1 MEEYRQSFRS
11 AGGDRRLEIVSGKG
25 FGASGN
31 QVHSMSGPRTPDPPQ
46 VTRGNNAAAASY
58 SKPWSFNDPEMKRKK
73 RIAKYKVYT
82 IEAKKKLLTEKK
94 EKKVMLCNGKGIGAT
109 PPGRPINGYCDK
121 RKRRWSNAAL
131 SLTQILYLVRSSTWY
146 F

>member
-1 MEEYRQSFRS
+1 MIHQRIRSIFRTFF
-11 AGGDRRLEIVSGKG
+11 RLFSVFIILIHYVLYFCSD
-25 FGASGN
+25 FLLIFSSCVLN
-31 QVHSMSGPRTPDPPQ
+31 ICL
-46 VTRGNNAAAASY
+46 NNACERLMSH
-58 SKPWSFNDPEMKRKK
+58 S
-73 RIAKYKVYT
+73 
-82 IEAKKKLLTEKK
+82 AKKKLLTEKK